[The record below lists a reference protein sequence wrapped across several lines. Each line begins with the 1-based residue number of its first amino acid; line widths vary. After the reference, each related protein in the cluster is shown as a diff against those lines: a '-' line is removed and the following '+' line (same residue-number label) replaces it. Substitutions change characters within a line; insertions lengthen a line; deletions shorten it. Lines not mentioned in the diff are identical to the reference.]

1 MKRFAVIAIALGA
14 AACDAKNSLVGP
26 PVPTTISVVFAG
38 GTVTAR
44 IAATDSARTA
54 GLMNVSTLGANDGM
68 LFVFGTT
75 RVPSQC
81 AFYMKDTPVP
91 LSIAFIDVNM
101 KVISTDE
108 MAAQTLTV
116 HQPPSDC
123 RYALEANSGWFTSH
137 GVVAGAMVT
146 FTLPAGTIIDP

>member
-1 MKRFAVIAIALGA
+1 MNRSLVFSLALFA
-14 AACDAKNSLVGP
+14 AACKGKDSTSPN
-26 PVPTTISVVFAG
+26 PVPVTIPVAFTG
-38 GTVTAR
+38 GTITAR
-44 IAATDSARTA
+44 VAATDSARTA

-81 AFYMKDTPVP
+81 GFYMKDTPTS

-108 MAAQTLTV
+108 MAAETLTV
-116 HQPPSDC
+116 HQPPGDC
-123 RYALEANSGWFTSH
+123 RYAVEANSGWFTSH
-137 GVVAGAMVT
+137 GIVAGSSVT
-146 FTLPAGTIIDP
+146 FSLPAGTIIDP